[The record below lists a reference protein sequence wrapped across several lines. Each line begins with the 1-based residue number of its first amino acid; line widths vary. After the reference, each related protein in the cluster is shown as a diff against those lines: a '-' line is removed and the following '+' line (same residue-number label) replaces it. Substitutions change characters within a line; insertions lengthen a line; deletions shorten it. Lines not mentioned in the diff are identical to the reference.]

1 MAVYVS
7 RNNLSKDPDMRS
19 TTGDLTPFLFSV
31 GTGRRYLPAASSN
44 KDTRSV
50 LDSSKLVQILTAA
63 SPICRLTLKRGGN
76 VNTGICG
83 MMTNRLCSGIV
94 SRDWASQ
101 RVGKSYYYFYSCRT
115 FSTRL
120 RNTWCTDWFLSF
132 IFFAKSSGHIYEK
145 YKGGVALTVAG
156 LKDKLPEK
164 MAGVSRAT
172 KKWCSWLRKKSAAV

>member
-1 MAVYVS
+1 MP
-7 RNNLSKDPDMRS
+7 N
-19 TTGDLTPFLFSV
+19 TPMLDRKGNVNFHS
-31 GTGRRYLPAASSN
+31 PCC
-44 KDTRSV
+44 V

-63 SPICRLTLKRGGN
+63 SPICRLTLNRGGN

-101 RVGKSYYYFYSCRT
+101 RVGKSCYYFYSCRT

-120 RNTWCTDWFLSF
+120 RNTWCTDWFFSF
-132 IFFAKSSGHIYEK
+132 SLLNLADTSMRNTK
-145 YKGGVALTVAG
+145 GVALTVAG